1 MPVLIRAA
9 RQADDRSLAALDAEV
24 WPPELWVV
32 PPQPTSEPFFGAR
45 RSPEDVLVAEEGD
58 VLLGYARLGRHMPI
72 EANAHV
78 LHLYALAVSPAAR
91 GRRVGSALLDAAVA
105 EARRRGARKLGLRA
119 LLTNGHAIALYLR
132 HVICGTASRRRA
144 VSGTR
149 SGFPAAATLMT
160 SGWR

>member
-1 MPVLIRAA
+1 M
-9 RQADDRSLAALDAEV
+9 
-24 WPPELWVV
+24 
-32 PPQPTSEPFFGAR
+32 
-45 RSPEDVLVAEEGD
+45 AEEGD